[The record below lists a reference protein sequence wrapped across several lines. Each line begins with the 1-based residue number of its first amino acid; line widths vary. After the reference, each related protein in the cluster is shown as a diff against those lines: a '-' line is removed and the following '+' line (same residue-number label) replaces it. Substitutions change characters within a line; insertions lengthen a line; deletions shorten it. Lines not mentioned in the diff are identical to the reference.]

1 MEDYLKKFEGKTVMV
16 TGGAGFVGSNL
27 VHALIPLKLK
37 RILVVDAL
45 IPGLGSNLYNFH
57 EIKDKIELYTGEE
70 GDLRNFSQMRK
81 LVQGVDYI
89 FNLAGSINHE
99 GSLRDPASD
108 LDFNL
113 RSHIILLEAC
123 REYLQQE
130 GPKKLKIVF
139 TGTRD
144 QYGKV
149 REAHLPIQENYLIEE
164 VTDPQGINNHA
175 AEFYH
180 LWYRGLKIG
189 IESASLRLTNVYGP
203 RHRMS
208 DPGLGVLNWFIRQAM
223 DNQNLELWGG
233 GVALRD
239 FIYVDDVVDAL
250 LRVMASDITD
260 GKVYNTG
267 SYIKKNGL
275 YEHFGGNIKSVY
287 EAAQLVIK
295 LAGKGSCSVIPYP
308 EDRKAIEPGH
318 FYADATKIHK
328 DTGWSPKISLEEG
341 IQRTIE
347 YYHKHKQHYW

>member
-1 MEDYLKKFEGKTVMV
+1 MRT
-16 TGGAGFVGSNL
+16 L
-27 VHALIPLKLK
+27 V
-37 RILVVDAL
+37 
-45 IPGLGSNLYNFH
+45 
-57 EIKDKIELYTGEE
+57 KD
-70 GDLRNFSQMRK
+70 
-81 LVQGVDYI
+81 VDYI
-89 FNLAGSINHE
+89 FNLAGSINHL
-99 GSLRDPASD
+99 GSLQDPATD
-108 LDFNL
+108 LDLNL

-123 REYLQQE
+123 RDYLQKE
-130 GPKKLKIVF
+130 GPRKLKIVF

-149 REAHLPIQENYLIEE
+149 REAHLPIQENFLIEE

-180 LWYRGLKIG
+180 LWYRGLKLG
-189 IESASLRLTNVYGP
+189 IESVSLRLTNVYGP

-233 GVALRD
+233 GIALRD

-267 SYIKKNGL
+267 SYIKKDGL
-275 YEHFGGNIKSVY
+275 YEHLGGNIQSVY
-287 EAAQLVIK
+287 AAAQLVIQ
-295 LAGKGSCSVIPYP
+295 LVGKGSRTTIPYP
-308 EDRKAIEPGH
+308 EDRKPLEPGH

-328 DTGWSPKISLEEG
+328 DTGWSPKVPLVEG
-341 IQRTIE
+341 IKRTIA
-347 YYHKHKQHYW
+347 YYQKEKEHYW